1 MCVSAGY
8 LRIRRSDLV
17 SDDGLT
23 AVPFS
28 VLPLTPPRRLWR
40 IFVWLTRVHC
50 FWRFGRRLLLA
61 VNHEDTH
68 GRKPFAVSPLLSTPF
83 LSWARARFN
92 HLTCPSTKPAEVLD
106 ISAAFT
112 RVIELTCRLSFH
124 HPGGVSGHIR
134 CLHTSD

>member
-8 LRIRRSDLV
+8 LQIKRSDLV

-23 AVPFS
+23 AIPFS
-28 VLPLTPPRRLWR
+28 VVPLTSPRRLWR

-68 GRKPFAVSPLLSTPF
+68 GRKPFAVPPLPTLS
-83 LSWARARFN
+83 L
-92 HLTCPSTKPAEVLD
+92 
-106 ISAAFT
+106 
-112 RVIELTCRLSFH
+112 
-124 HPGGVSGHIR
+124 
-134 CLHTSD
+134 